1 MSNIANCFDFCH
13 NNRSVFGI
21 PAPLDRATLTLI
33 CGADLYT
40 VSKLLGHCNTS
51 TTQIYARIVDK
62 NKRKAVNLIPKSNPI
77 ARIHYIR
84 NMKDE
89 KPRVVKI
96 HDVQIDSNYVQWLN
110 EIKSRYRSAQ
120 IKTAVKVNAEQML
133 FNWQLGRDL
142 VIRKAEEQWGA
153 GVVEQLSLDLQAA
166 FPESKGFSTTNLWRM
181 KQWYLFYASQ
191 AEKLAHLGREIP
203 ADTKL
208 SQLVG
213 ELQSAGSQ
221 VNIKL
226 PQLVGEFDNADF
238 PPILAY
244 VPWGHH
250 AEIIAKCKTIEEAL
264 FYIKK
269 CVTEGWSRNTLM
281 NCIKGHYYENIGGA
295 ITNFADKL
303 PSPQSELAQAITKDT
318 YDFGF
323 ISLEDGYK
331 EEALETELEKHLTR
345 FLLELGTGFAYMGRQ
360 KQLIIAGKTR
370 KLDMLFF
377 HIPLNCYVVI
387 ELKAVPFQPEFA
399 GKLNFYVNAVDDLI
413 KTPAQNPTIGLLI
426 CSNKDE
432 TEVQYAFNGITTPM
446 GVASYD
452 NVKKLQEQLPSV
464 EELKAR
470 IRILEEE
477 LEKKQE

>member
-1 MSNIANCFDFCH
+1 MKN
-13 NNRSVFGI
+13 
-21 PAPLDRATLTLI
+21 
-33 CGADLYT
+33 
-40 VSKLLGHCNTS
+40 
-51 TTQIYARIVDK
+51 DK
-62 NKRKAVNLIPKSNPI
+62 PKDI
-77 ARIHYIR
+77 D
-84 NMKDE
+84 K
-89 KPRVVKI
+89 KVVKI
-96 HDVQIDSNYVQWLN
+96 HDVLLDSNYVQWLN

-120 IKTAVKVNAEQML
+120 IKAVVKVNAEQLL

-142 VIRKAEEQWGA
+142 VTRKAEEQWGS
-153 GVVEQLSLDLQAA
+153 GVVEQFSMDLQAS

-181 KQWYLFYASQ
+181 KQWYQFYSDAL
-191 AEKLAHLGREIP
+191 EKLP
-203 ADTKL
+203 
-208 SQLVG
+208 QLVG
-213 ELQSAGSQ
+213 ELQSPKSQ
-221 VNIKL
+221 PNIKL
-226 PQLVGEFDNADF
+226 AQVVGEFESTDF
-238 PPILAY
+238 PPLFAY

-264 FYIKK
+264 FYVKK
-269 CVTEGWSRNTLM
+269 CATEGWSRNTLM
-281 NCIKGHYYENIGGA
+281 NCIKGHYYENLGGA

-331 EEALETELEKHLTR
+331 EEALETELEKQLTR

-377 HIPLNCYVVI
+377 HIPLNCYVVV

-413 KTPAQNPTIGLLI
+413 KTPSQNPTIGLLI

-452 NVKKLQEQLPSV
+452 NVQIQKLQEQLPSI

-470 IRILEEE
+470 IRLLEDE
-477 LEKKQE
+477 LQRKQ